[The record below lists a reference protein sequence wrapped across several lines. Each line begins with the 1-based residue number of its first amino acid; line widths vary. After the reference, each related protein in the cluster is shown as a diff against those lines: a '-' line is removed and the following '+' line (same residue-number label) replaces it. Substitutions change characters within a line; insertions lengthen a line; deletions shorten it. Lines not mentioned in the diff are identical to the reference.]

1 MRGLF
6 SLSILAI
13 SVGAHW
19 VVYRWTIALF
29 AFKWPK
35 TKLLRLRNVALALGF
50 LLPIA
55 RALTLHSSHG
65 AVRTFAAFTVLEIA
79 YVSFCAIPVLLV
91 WLARATGQQLRRAW
105 QATRTLPTEA
115 NGASQDAAEEI
126 AHTPGNESTQNRL
139 NYEQDVDHLATDIIA
154 QYKDQEKRPSALP
167 RRDLLTGT
175 VGALG
180 YGLIGAGSLWG
191 YRKGRFEFQV
201 EELIVKMPGMSRALD
216 GYTIAQIS
224 DIHVGPFMQESEL
237 EIGLS
242 VVRSIKPD
250 LLVLTGDLVDAEAS
264 YAEVLARAIQR
275 IPTRDGRFG
284 ILGNHDHYAGAES
297 VYDTLNGK
305 ALQMLVN
312 SSRVMQGAR
321 GFALLGVDDM
331 AGRSFGGIGPRYDE
345 AAAHLAPDIPKI
357 LLAHQPAYADRWY
370 ADLGSNA
377 QRPVLQLSGHTH
389 GGQINLPG
397 IQPVRWV
404 HPFVKGRYEV
414 LGTTLYVNRG
424 FGVAGPPVRLMAP
437 PEVTKIIL
445 ISA

>member
-19 VVYRWTIALF
+19 VVYRWAIALF

-35 TKLLRLRNVALALGF
+35 TKLLRLRNMALALGT

-55 RALTLHSSHG
+55 RALTLHSSNG

-91 WLARATGQQLRRAW
+91 WLAQAAWQQLGRASKAARSRPAE
-105 QATRTLPTEA
+105 ATDAKQDTASA
-115 NGASQDAAEEI
+115 NGDDASQERVTTGEDV
-126 AHTPGNESTQNRL
+126 
-139 NYEQDVDHLATDIIA
+139 EQFAMNIIA
-154 QYKDQEKRPSALP
+154 QYNNKETGSGAIP

-175 VGALG
+175 VGTLG

-191 YRKGRFEFQV
+191 YRKGRFEFQI

-224 DIHVGPFMQESEL
+224 DIHVGPFMQENEL

-242 VVRSIKPD
+242 VVRSLKPD

-264 YAEVLARAIQR
+264 YAEVLARAVQR
-275 IPTRDGRFG
+275 IPTRDGRYG

-297 VYDTLNGK
+297 VYDTLNGN

-312 SSRVMQGAR
+312 RARTVQGVR
-321 GFALLGVDDM
+321 GFALIGVDDM
-331 AGRSFGGIGPRYDE
+331 AGRSFGGIGPHYDE
-345 AAAHLAPDIPKI
+345 AAGHLDPEMPKI

-370 ADLGSNA
+370 ADLGSNP

-414 LGTTLYVNRG
+414 AGTTLYVNRG

-445 ISA
+445 VSA